1 MPARAPRRR
10 PYAIAALLA
19 VVLGGGLHALGVAP
33 LTGAGT
39 VAGLFL
45 GAAALRGTG
54 LSFALTI
61 FAGVAA
67 ALFHPA
73 LFITWGGYPLS
84 NLIVPLI
91 QIIMFGM
98 GTTLSLADFTR
109 VLRYPHAIGVGVALQ
124 FAVMPVMGFL
134 LARTFGFDG
143 AVAAGIVL
151 VGAAPGG
158 VASNVITFLAGAN
171 VALSVTMTAC
181 STLLSPVLTPFAM
194 TQLAGQYVP
203 ISFTA
208 MMWSIVEMIMLPIVA
223 GLVVHHLF
231 YRRIGWLSR
240 VLPLV
245 SMAAIC
251 FIITAITA
259 LSRDRLLEVAGA
271 LIAVVVLHNAI
282 GYLLGY
288 GGARLFGLGRIE
300 ARTVSV
306 EVGLQNAGMASGLA
320 IGVLHSA
327 EAGLAAAIFGP
338 WMNVTGSLLASWW
351 RGRPVP
357 PDAVAPALP
366 SGGLHEASRQTTT
379 R

>member
-1 MPARAPRRR
+1 MTPAAPPRAR
-10 PYAIAALLA
+10 YGAAALLA
-19 VVLGGGLHALGVAP
+19 VLAGAALHALGIAP
-33 LTGAGT
+33 LTGAGV

-45 GAAALRGTG
+45 AAAALRGTG
-54 LSFALTI
+54 LSFAVSV

-67 ALFHPA
+67 ALFYPH
-73 LFITWGGYPLS
+73 LFIAWGGYPLS

-98 GTTLSLADFTR
+98 GTTLSVGDFMR
-109 VLRYPHAIGVGVALQ
+109 VLRWPRAIGIGAALQ
-124 FAVMPVMGFL
+124 FTVMPLTGLL

-158 VASNVITFLAGAN
+158 VASNVITFLAGGN

-181 STLLSPVLTPFAM
+181 STLLSPLLTPLAM

-208 MMWSIVEMIMLPIVA
+208 MMWSIVQMIVLPIVA

-231 YRRIGWLSR
+231 YRRMRWLSR

-271 LIAVVVLHNAI
+271 LVAVVVLHNAI

-288 GGARLFGLGRIE
+288 GGGRLFGLGVVDS
-300 ARTVSV
+300 RTVSV

-338 WMNVTGSLLASWW
+338 WMNITGSLLASWW
-351 RGRPVP
+351 RRRPVP
-357 PDAVAPALP
+357 PEVVPSTLP
-366 SGGLHEASRQTTT
+366 SGGFHEASRPTTA

>member
-1 MPARAPRRR
+1 MTATAPPRARYGA
-10 PYAIAALLA
+10 AALLA
-19 VVLGGGLHALGVAP
+19 VLAGAALHALGVAP
-33 LTGAGT
+33 LTGAGV

-45 GAAALRGTG
+45 AAAALRGTG
-54 LSFALTI
+54 LSFALSV

-67 ALFHPA
+67 ALFHPH
-73 LFITWGGYPLS
+73 LFIAWGGYPLS

-98 GTTLSLADFTR
+98 GTTLSVGDFLR
-109 VLRYPHAIGVGVALQ
+109 VLRWPRAIAIGAALQ
-124 FAVMPVMGFL
+124 FTVMPVTGLL

-181 STLLSPVLTPFAM
+181 STLLSPLLTPLAM

-208 MMWSIVEMIMLPIVA
+208 MMWSIVHMIVLPIVA

-231 YRRIGWLSR
+231 YRRMRWLSR
-240 VLPLV
+240 ILPLV

-259 LSRDRLLEVAGA
+259 LSRDRLLEVAAA
-271 LIAVVVLHNAI
+271 LVAVVVLHNAI

-288 GGARLFGLGRIE
+288 GGGRLFGLGRVD

-320 IGVLHSA
+320 IGVLHSP

-338 WMNVTGSLLASWW
+338 WMNITGSLLASWW
-351 RGRPVP
+351 RRRPVAP
-357 PDAVAPALP
+357 EGVASALP
-366 SGGLHEASRQTTT
+366 SGGLHEASRPTSA